1 MKKIVVLLLPFAFLN
16 ILGCAPLILG
26 TAAGALGA
34 YVVSKDTIQGDT
46 DKPYESLWDAALAI
60 SKIRGTIKQEDA
72 RKGYIELEA
81 ERSRV
86 WIRLIRLTRSTTRLK
101 IAARRYH
108 LPNLEL
114 AQDMYVRIMD
124 EAK

>member
-1 MKKIVVLLLPFAFLN
+1 MKKIAVLLLPFAFLN
-16 ILGCAPLILG
+16 LLGCAPLILG

-60 SKIRGTIKQEDA
+60 SKIRGTIKQEDT

-114 AQDMYVRIMD
+114 AQDMYAKIMD